1 MSLLHYEKHAEEYF
15 RATVQLPPPAIVE
28 VLVEHL
34 ADGSSIL
41 DLGCGSGRDMAFL
54 SSVGFCVT
62 GIEQSPSLASL
73 AHKHSGC
80 EVIVGDFQTH
90 PFDKKYDAVVSLGSF
105 VHANR
110 QELGSMI
117 TLMGSLLSKRG
128 YAVVSLKKGSGVIED
143 GMRKFT
149 LWDDSELREIFRLN
163 HLLVCTF
170 QETQSSLNKSDVW
183 LSYLLQECCGS
194 DEQR

>member
-15 RATVQLPPPAIVE
+15 RATVQLAPPSILDA
-28 VLVEHL
+28 LVKHL
-34 ADGSSIL
+34 PSGSSVL
-41 DLGCGSGRDMAFL
+41 DLGCGSGRDMAYL
-54 SSVGFCVT
+54 ASLGFVVT

-73 AHKHSGC
+73 AQNHSGC

-105 VHANR
+105 VHASR
-110 QELGSMI
+110 SELGSLI
-117 TLMGSLLSKRG
+117 SLMKSLTNREG
-128 YAVVSLKKGSGVIED
+128 YAAVSLKKGTGVAENGI
-143 GMRKFT
+143 RKFT
-149 LWDDSELREIFRLN
+149 LWGDLELREIFASNNLSV
-163 HLLVCTF
+163 LTF
-170 QETQSSLNKSDVW
+170 EETQSSLTKSDVW